1 MPGTWGH
8 LAARF
13 VDVATARPLDPVEQ
27 AWVDARLSPAEQ
39 PLFAAQPTAD
49 RRHGLEAG
57 RAAEAAGAGPE
68 VVVAAILHDVGKRH
82 SRLGLIGRSVASV
95 AIRLR
100 IPLWRRARIY
110 RDHGILGAVELE
122 RAGSAPI
129 TVEFAR
135 HHHGLRPPGFPPGT
149 WDLLDAADRARP
161 LGPRSLHP

>member
-13 VDVATARPLDPVEQ
+13 VDVATARPLDPAEQ
-27 AWVDARLSPAEQ
+27 GWVDAKLSPAEQ
-39 PLFAAQPTAD
+39 VLFAGQPAPD

-57 RAAEAAGAGPE
+57 LAAEAEGAMPD

-100 IPLWRRARIY
+100 LPLWERARIY

-122 RAGSAPI
+122 RAGSAPVA
-129 TVEFAR
+129 VEFAR
-135 HHHGLRPPGFPPGT
+135 YHHGLRPAGFPPAT
-149 WDLLDAADRARP
+149 WDLLDGADRARP
-161 LGPRSLHP
+161 LRRRSLHP